1 MDQKQ
6 IDQPT
11 QQDDTSSQTLP
22 TFSKEYTRWLR
33 LKDELNEVHNVRDT
47 HAAKIAEARLSDTD
61 HLVGGTFLETKRAKL
76 FIEAKKTATTIYSG
90 AEKQLQSC
98 ILGLETDNLSN
109 SQFIANIFH
118 NEPYDSIRLSS
129 LPKALFANQA
139 PIESE
144 ALAAIVERLKTDK
157 ALFQHFLF
165 MACDYHIGSGEP
177 HLRLGKIGI
186 ENLKELLA
194 IHTGCKWPVPDLDT
208 GLQILD
214 QFKDRYLEGA
224 LQELQ
229 MMPY

>member
-1 MDQKQ
+1 MEQRQ

-11 QQDDTSSQTLP
+11 QGDHTSTPTLP

-33 LKDELNEVHNVRDT
+33 LNDELNVVHETRDA
-47 HAAKIAEARLSDTD
+47 HAAQLAEARLSDTD
-61 HLVGGTFLETKRAKL
+61 HIIGGEFLETKRAKL
-76 FIEAKKTATTIYSG
+76 FIEAKKTATAIYSD

-98 ILGLETDNLSN
+98 ILGLETDNISN

-118 NEPYDSIRLSS
+118 NEPYESIRLSS

-144 ALAAIVERLKTDK
+144 SLAAIVERLKIDK

-165 MACDYHIGSGEP
+165 MACDYHIGSGES
-177 HLRLGKIGI
+177 HIRLGKIGI

-224 LQELQ
+224 LQKLE